1 MMVLEK
7 LSGNRNKSCLMELQK
22 KVKEKIMKKEKIEI
36 YGAGCD
42 KYFETLN
49 NMKKAVKNKN
59 IAAEIVEITDGKKIA
74 EMGIVN
80 MPAVRVMGKIVSQ
93 GRAVSQAEAMQMLE
107 MYIA

>member
-1 MMVLEK
+1 
-7 LSGNRNKSCLMELQK
+7 
-22 KVKEKIMKKEKIEI
+22 MKKEKIEI

-80 MPAVRVMGKIVSQ
+80 MPVVRVMGKIVSQ

>member
-1 MMVLEK
+1 
-7 LSGNRNKSCLMELQK
+7 
-22 KVKEKIMKKEKIEI
+22 MKKEKIEI

-49 NMKKAVKNKN
+49 NMKKVVKNKN

-93 GRAVSQAEAMQMLE
+93 GRTVSQVEAMQMLE

>member
-1 MMVLEK
+1 
-7 LSGNRNKSCLMELQK
+7 
-22 KVKEKIMKKEKIEI
+22 MKKEKIEI

-80 MPAVRVMGKIVSQ
+80 MPTVRVMGKIVSQ

-107 MYIA
+107 TYIA

>member
-1 MMVLEK
+1 
-7 LSGNRNKSCLMELQK
+7 
-22 KVKEKIMKKEKIEI
+22 MKKEKIEI

-49 NMKKAVKNKN
+49 NMKKAVKSKN

-107 MYIA
+107 TYIA

>member
-1 MMVLEK
+1 
-7 LSGNRNKSCLMELQK
+7 
-22 KVKEKIMKKEKIEI
+22 MKKEKIEI

-80 MPAVRVMGKIVSQ
+80 MPDVRVMGKIVSQ
-93 GRAVSQAEAMQMLE
+93 GRAVSQAEAMQIME
-107 MYIA
+107 KNIA